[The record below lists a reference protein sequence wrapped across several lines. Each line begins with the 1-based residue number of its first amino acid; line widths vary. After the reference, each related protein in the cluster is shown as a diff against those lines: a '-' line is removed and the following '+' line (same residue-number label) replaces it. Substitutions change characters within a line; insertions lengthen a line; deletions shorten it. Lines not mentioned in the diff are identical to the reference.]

1 MVCARRQ
8 RQRTRQMIDITGLVV
23 TTLIGIGLGI
33 GLVSLYVWWV
43 IHRFHRN
50 LDSMVRETLDEV
62 RASLVGLIIEQDGD
76 QLYAYRETD
85 RQFLCQGRDI
95 AEIRRKFT
103 EQYPDKTAYLSGGDP
118 ALVER
123 LKAELAEIKQ
133 KEERENS
140 VSV

>member
-1 MVCARRQ
+1 
-8 RQRTRQMIDITGLVV
+8 MIDITGLVV

-33 GLVSLYVWWV
+33 GLVALYIWWV
-43 IHRFHRN
+43 IHRFHNN

-76 QLYAYRETD
+76 QLYAYRESD
-85 RQFLCQGRDI
+85 RQFLCQGVDI
-95 AEIRRKFT
+95 AEIRTKFSQ
-103 EQYPDKTAYLSGGDP
+103 QYPDKTAYLSGGDP
-118 ALVER
+118 ALIER
-123 LKAELAEIKQ
+123 LKTELAAIKE